1 MPDQNITER
10 RSGYFLN
17 AGTNQKHWCYVKL
30 IREIKR
36 GRVSSKYKK
45 RLVNALHN
53 NCRKERLPKRMLESF
68 VRIIC

>member
-45 RLVNALHN
+45 KDWLMHYTTIAVKKDSQ
-53 NCRKERLPKRMLESF
+53 KE
-68 VRIIC
+68 C